1 MILALVLAVLLQS
14 DVAGATAAGADSA
27 GATAAGAKVP
37 DASQFVGPPQARPL
51 AGAELDR
58 RTVEVAGLIRC
69 PVCQGLSIADSPSEM
84 ANNMKGQVHELLSR
98 GYTQEQILSYFE
110 QSYGQFVL
118 LRPKFRGVNALV
130 WLLPI
135 AALAFGA
142 LAVFAKTRK
151 LAAPLP
157 PAAADDD
164 EYVAKVRALV
174 DKE

>member
-1 MILALVLAVLLQS
+1 MIAALLFALLLQT
-14 DVAGATAAGADSA
+14 TAP
-27 GATAAGAKVP
+27 AAPQSKVP
-37 DASQFVGPPQARPL
+37 DASQFVGAPQGTPL

-58 RTVEVAGLIRC
+58 RTMEVAALLRC
-69 PVCQGLSIADSPSEM
+69 PVCQGLSIGDSPSEM
-84 ANNMKGQVHELLSR
+84 AINMRGQVHELLER

-118 LRPKFRGVNALV
+118 LRPKFRGVNSLV

-142 LAVFAKTRK
+142 LAVYAKTRK
-151 LAAPLP
+151 LAEPLP
-157 PAAADDD
+157 QSAAPDD

-174 DKE
+174 EKE

>member
-1 MILALVLAVLLQS
+1 MTIVALALALLLQS
-14 DVAGATAAGADSA
+14 NLTGANAPGS
-27 GATAAGAKVP
+27 KVP
-37 DASQFVGPPQARPL
+37 DASQFVGPPQGKPIS
-51 AGAELDR
+51 GAELDR
-58 RTVEVAGLIRC
+58 RTAEIGGLLRC

-84 ANNMKGQVHELLSR
+84 AINMKGQVHELLER

-118 LRPKFRGVNALV
+118 LRPKFRGVNSLV

-142 LAVFAKTRK
+142 LAVYAKTRK

-157 PAAADDD
+157 EPAADDD
-164 EYVAKVRALV
+164 EYVAKVRELV
-174 DKE
+174 EKE